1 MTDSKRAQASGAG
14 LKDLKGTVRR
24 QRDRLRHAREV
35 AAELPE
41 LRRRVV
47 ALEAEVQE
55 NRALNRRI
63 AELTDVVQELLL
75 PADQRDEDALRARLA
90 DYDAGE

>member
-1 MTDSKRAQASGAG
+1 MTDSKRAQGSGPG
-14 LKDLKGTVRR
+14 LKDLTSTVRR
-24 QRDRLRHAREV
+24 QRDRLRQARKV
-35 AAELPE
+35 AADLPD
-41 LRRRVV
+41 LRRRVA

-75 PADQRDEDALRARLA
+75 PADQRDEAAVRARLA